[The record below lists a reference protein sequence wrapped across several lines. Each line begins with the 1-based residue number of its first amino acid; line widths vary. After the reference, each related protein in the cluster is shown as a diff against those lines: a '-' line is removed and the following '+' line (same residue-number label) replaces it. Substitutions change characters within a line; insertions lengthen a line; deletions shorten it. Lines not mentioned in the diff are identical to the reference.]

1 MKSKE
6 SFLLYIFITL
16 FLGLSIQQFLH
27 LTIEG
32 KGIIALSH
40 YLALPFLLLVFIRNI
55 SFVRLTNSETKL
67 FLIVAVFG
75 LLNIVVFDRSAGL
88 SGFLNFII
96 EPILLLSLLRITRKK
111 TGAFYT

>member
-32 KGIIALSH
+32 K
-40 YLALPFLLLVFIRNI
+40 V
-55 SFVRLTNSETKL
+55 
-67 FLIVAVFG
+67 
-75 LLNIVVFDRSAGL
+75 
-88 SGFLNFII
+88 
-96 EPILLLSLLRITRKK
+96 LSLYLTTLHCR
-111 TGAFYT
+111 FYY